1 MVRGEI
7 LAKVKRSGK
16 KRSEINEIINDYV
29 ISAKYR
35 KILRMKLLD
44 GETYEKVAEVMRPQM
59 SPRQIKRIVSDFV
72 DEHF

>member
-44 GETYEKVAEVMRPQM
+44 GETYEKVAEEIRPQM

>member
-1 MVRGEI
+1 MGKGEI

-16 KRSEINEIINDYV
+16 KRAEINELINDYV
-29 ISAKYR
+29 IYAKYR

-44 GETYEKVAEVMRPQM
+44 GVTYDKVAEDIRPQM

>member
-16 KRSEINEIINDYV
+16 KRSEINEIINEYV
-29 ISAKYR
+29 ISAQYR

-44 GETYEKVAEVMRPQM
+44 GETYEKVAEEIRPQM

>member
-1 MVRGEI
+1 MGRGEV

-16 KRSEINEIINDYV
+16 KRAEINELINDYV

-44 GETYEKVAEVMRPQM
+44 GVTYDKVAEGICPQM
-59 SPRQIKRIVSDFV
+59 SSRQIQRIVSDFV

>member
-1 MVRGEI
+1 MVRGVI

-29 ISAKYR
+29 MSAKYR

-44 GETYEKVAEVMRPQM
+44 GETYEKVAEVIRPQM
-59 SPRQIKRIVSDFV
+59 SPRQIKRIVSEFV

>member
-16 KRSEINEIINDYV
+16 KRSEINEIINEYV

-44 GETYEKVAEVMRPQM
+44 GETYEKVAEEIRPQM

>member
-1 MVRGEI
+1 MVRCEI

-44 GETYEKVAEVMRPQM
+44 GETYEKVAEVIRPQM

>member
-44 GETYEKVAEVMRPQM
+44 GETYEKVAEVIRPQM